1 MKGGIAMSIDT
12 RDIQLVA
19 KLAIAYVSAHY
30 DVTKMSAVDFAQH
43 CDEAITEILQA
54 RGSK

>member
-1 MKGGIAMSIDT
+1 MSIDT
-12 RDIQLVA
+12 MDIQLVA